1 MEDPATARLKNL
13 VVSSN
18 EALEFKL
25 VRSVDDLENDETIF
39 KPEMSHQVFGD
50 RFVIKICTTKNL
62 YKHYRFIIEYI
73 YQFVH
78 SLFFLNY

>member
-25 VRSVDDLENDETIF
+25 VRSVDDLENDETTF

-50 RFVIKICTTKNL
+50 RFVIKICITKNL
-62 YKHYRFIIEYI
+62 YKHYGFIIKYI
-73 YQFVH
+73 Y
-78 SLFFLNY
+78 

>member
-1 MEDPATARLKNL
+1 MEDPATARLKYV

-25 VRSVDDLENDETIF
+25 VRFVDDLENDETIF

-50 RFVIKICTTKNL
+50 RFVIKICITKNL
-62 YKHYRFIIEYI
+62 YNYRFMIKYI

-78 SLFFLNY
+78 SLFFVNY

>member
-1 MEDPATARLKNL
+1 MEDPVTARLKNL

-25 VRSVDDLENDETIF
+25 VRSVEDLENDQNTF

-50 RFVIKICTTKNL
+50 RFVIEICIIRNL
-62 YKHYRFIIEYI
+62 YKYYRLY
-73 YQFVH
+73 
-78 SLFFLNY
+78 

>member
-1 MEDPATARLKNL
+1 MEDPVTARLKNL

-25 VRSVDDLENDETIF
+25 VRSVEDLENDQNTF

-50 RFVIKICTTKNL
+50 RFVIKICIIRNL
-62 YKHYRFIIEYI
+62 YKYYRLY
-73 YQFVH
+73 
-78 SLFFLNY
+78 